1 MTLFVCVCVGGILIQ
16 TTMDGLIVRV
26 VAAFAEAPSSV
37 LNTHMRVHSYLLILV
52 PGLLHPLL
60 AT

>member
-1 MTLFVCVCVGGILIQ
+1 
-16 TTMDGLIVRV
+16 MDGLIVRV